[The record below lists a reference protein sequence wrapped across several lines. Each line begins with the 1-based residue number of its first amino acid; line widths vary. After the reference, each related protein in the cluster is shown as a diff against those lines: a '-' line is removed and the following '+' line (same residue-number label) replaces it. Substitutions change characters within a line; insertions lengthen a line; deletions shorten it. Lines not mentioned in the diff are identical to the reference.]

1 LAKKGSAV
9 KRLPPLT
16 SLQAFEAV
24 ARHMSIKLA
33 AEELSLTPTA
43 ISHRLKTLETQLDIQ
58 LFHRL
63 TRSLKLTTE
72 GEMLQPYVSNAFGQL
87 NQGVAQLSMDEI
99 EGELVVTTTRS
110 FAWSWLSPRLPK
122 FSRLYPQLEVKVI
135 ASYTVLDFAR
145 YSVDISSRY
154 TDKPDPAQHAAW
166 VLDDFVMPVCSKK
179 LRTQIQKPE
188 DLLDRDLVE
197 YEWLGFQPGDPNW
210 QAWFAS
216 VGLPPCAIRPIA
228 NFSDEIMCIE
238 AAIDNR
244 AIALVSVI
252 AASREIERGRIAA
265 PIAQV
270 LKDRSYYLVCPQE
283 RARMAKVSAF
293 EDWLLGEA
301 DMFRDSP
308 DGQRFMPSD

>member
-1 LAKKGSAV
+1 M

-24 ARHMSIKLA
+24 SRHMSIKLA

-43 ISHRLKTLETQLDIQ
+43 ISHRLKTLETQLGIS

-63 TRSLKLTTE
+63 TRSLKLTAE
-72 GEMLQPYVSNAFGQL
+72 GEILSPFVSDAFSQL

-122 FSRLYPQLEVKVI
+122 FSRLYPQLDVKVI
-135 ASYTVLDFAR
+135 ASDSVLDFAR
-145 YSVDISSRY
+145 YSVDISIRY
-154 TDKPDPAQHAAW
+154 TDTPDPGAHAAW
-166 VLDDFVMPVCSKK
+166 VLDDFVTPVCARK
-179 LRTQIQKPE
+179 LSSMIRTPE
-188 DLLDRDLVE
+188 DLLSRDLVE
-197 YEWLGFQPGDPNW
+197 YEWLGFEDGDPNW

-216 VGLPPCAIRPIA
+216 AGVPACQIHPIA
-228 NFSDEIMCIE
+228 HFSDEIMCIE

-244 AIALVSVI
+244 AVALVSVI

-265 PIAQV
+265 PIPQV
-270 LKDRSYYLVCPQE
+270 LKDRSYYLVCPVE
-283 RARMAKVSAF
+283 RARTAKIKAF
-293 EDWLLGEA
+293 QDWLLSEA
-301 DMFRDSP
+301 DLFRDSAY
-308 DGQRFMPSD
+308 GQQFMPQG

>member
-1 LAKKGSAV
+1 M

-33 AEELSLTPTA
+33 AEELLLTPTA
-43 ISHRLKTLETQLDIQ
+43 ISHRLKTLETQLDVQ

-72 GEMLQPYVSNAFGQL
+72 GKTLGPFVANAFSQL
-87 NQGVAQLSMDEI
+87 TQGVAQLSMDEI

-122 FSRLYPQLEVKVI
+122 FSRLYPQLDVKVI
-135 ASYTVLDFAR
+135 ASDTVLDFAR
-145 YSVDISSRY
+145 FSVDVSIRY
-154 TDKPDPAQHAAW
+154 TGSPDLDAHAAW
-166 VLDDFVMPVCSKK
+166 VLDDYVMPVCALKQAAK
-179 LRTQIQKPE
+179 ITNPM

-197 YEWLGFQPGDPNW
+197 YEWIGFGDGDPNW
-210 QAWFAS
+210 KAWFAS
-216 VGLPPCAIRPIA
+216 VGIDAANLRPIA
-228 NFSDEIMCIE
+228 HFSDEIMCIE

-265 PIAQV
+265 PVPNV
-270 LKDRSYYLVCPQE
+270 LKDRSYYLVCPLE
-283 RARMAKVSAF
+283 RAESAKVRAF
-293 EDWLLGEA
+293 QDWLLTEA
-301 DMFRDSP
+301 DQFRESP
-308 DGQRFMPSD
+308 YGQRVMLQV

>member
-1 LAKKGSAV
+1 MKREVHAV

-24 ARHMSIKLA
+24 SRHMSIKLA

-43 ISHRLKTLETQLDIQ
+43 ISHRLKTLETQLGIS

-63 TRSLKLTTE
+63 TRSLKLTAE
-72 GEMLQPYVSNAFGQL
+72 GEILSPFVSDAFSQL

-122 FSRLYPQLEVKVI
+122 FSRLYPQLDVKVI
-135 ASYTVLDFAR
+135 ASDSVLDFAR
-145 YSVDISSRY
+145 YSVDISIRY
-154 TDKPDPAQHAAW
+154 TDTPDPGAHAAW
-166 VLDDFVMPVCSKK
+166 VLDDFVTPVCARK
-179 LRTQIQKPE
+179 LSSMIRTPE
-188 DLLDRDLVE
+188 DLLSRDLVE
-197 YEWLGFQPGDPNW
+197 YEWLGFEDGDPNW

-216 VGLPPCAIRPIA
+216 AGVPACQIRPIA
-228 NFSDEIMCIE
+228 HFSDEIMCIE

-244 AIALVSVI
+244 AVALVSVI

-265 PIAQV
+265 PIPQV
-270 LKDRSYYLVCPQE
+270 LKDRSYYLVCPVE
-283 RARMAKVSAF
+283 RARTAKIKAF
-293 EDWLLGEA
+293 QDWLLSEA
-301 DMFRDSP
+301 DLFRDSAY
-308 DGQRFMPSD
+308 GQQFMPQG